1 MLDRAAAK
9 VCAKQRAPRGAV
21 RTRHSAWLLGSLW
34 LFGSA
39 ACSDAND
46 TSPILDGSIRLGDAM
61 SPSVVPGTT
70 SDAGTAP
77 TSDAGTASTLDAAQ
91 ARDSAVVAT
100 DGATTAPMDSAVPAS
115 DAGTDAAPVID
126 ASADTGSQQP
136 PDAGQPDTGS
146 QQPPDAGQPDAG
158 GGPVDYTKKG
168 PYSVVVQKNVGNA
181 FRNNVGDDTATCNLF
196 IGLLGGSN
204 PDVDK
209 ELTTYP
215 ADMERGLYT
224 LFRPEP
230 LEPGKTYPVLTW
242 GNGTCSHPLLFDELI
257 NHVVSHGFIV
267 IASNS
272 RWVGDGNG
280 TVMLRGIDFML
291 SENANK
297 ESALYGKIDTKM
309 IGAFGHSQGS
319 MTTAKV
325 GADKRIVA
333 TVPIMGASAADARI
347 LNGPTFLIAG
357 EKDTI
362 VTPAGIRDAYS
373 AATVPAVYGLSMGQ
387 DHLMPGVKPEFI
399 WDAVTAWFKIHL
411 AGDQQA
417 RGMFYGDQCTLCKD
431 PRWQVQRK
439 NL

>member
-1 MLDRAAAK
+1 MLDQAAN
-9 VCAKQRAPRGAV
+9 VCARQRALGGAPF
-21 RTRHSAWLLGSLW
+21 TRHSAWLWASLS

-46 TSPILDGSIRLGDAM
+46 INHVLDGGIGLGDAM
-61 SPSVVPGTT
+61 SPSLPGATHDAGATT
-70 SDAGTAP
+70 PSSDAGTV
-77 TSDAGTASTLDAAQ
+77 STLDAAPT
-91 ARDSAVVAT
+91 RDSAVVNTAT
-100 DGATTAPMDSAVPAS
+100 DATTTPPMDTAVPPS
-115 DAGTDAAPVID
+115 DAATDATAVID
-126 ASADTGSQQP
+126 ASADTGSQPQP
-136 PDAGQPDTGS
+136 EAGQPE
-146 QQPPDAGQPDAG
+146 AGQPDAG
-158 GGPVDYTKKG
+158 AGPVDYTKKG
-168 PYSVVVQKNVGNA
+168 PYSVVIQKNVGSA
-181 FRNNVGDDTATCNLF
+181 FRNTVDDDTFFCNLF
-196 IGLLGGSN
+196 IGALGGDN

-230 LEPGKTYPVLTW
+230 LEPGKTYPLLTW

-272 RWVGDGNG
+272 RQPGDGK
-280 TVMLRGIDFML
+280 VMLRGIDFML

-297 ESALYGKIDTKM
+297 DSPLYGKIDTKM

-319 MTTAKV
+319 MATAKA
-325 GADKRIVA
+325 GADKRIVV
-333 TVPIMGASAADARI
+333 TVPIMGASAADARM

-362 VTPAGIRDAYS
+362 VAPSGIRDAYN
-373 AATVPAVYGLSMGQ
+373 AATVPAVYGLSLGQ
-387 DHLMPGVKPEFI
+387 DHLMPGLKPDVI